1 MTEISKLKQ
10 EFCKRNRITDDDIKS
25 ERYLINLENNI
36 DNFLKSSQLKENPEV
51 EGFIIESLEKDYI
64 YYTRKSFKDFYN
76 NLFKFVEDKYTNCDL
91 DLASCKFAPILNKNP
106 YKYNSSE
113 HMTTLFMEEKN
124 IDNYYREKEIKEII
138 AFKYRLNN
146 LEEKLK
152 DQEGKNEKSEK
163 EIKDYEEELSK
174 LKVDIPELKRK
185 SGKNALKKSK
195 KIEKKIKRIQ
205 ANITRINGEISKRAD
220 KKKFLEANYQILE
233 ENLKEKKKDIV
244 KKLNETEFL
253 VLLDDFSGSG
263 ETVLDYLESLKEYL
277 PHNIKVIVGCLHI
290 MSDAKEK
297 LEAWININK
306 EMTVLLYFE
315 RQSNKFFKNPKFGK
329 NLGEISDLK
338 EKLYNFEKKFVCVKE
353 EDEVHILGYND
364 SQALVTNYRNTPNN
378 TFSLFWK
385 RKKNNRWRPLFPRN
399 EKQGIQVYNPYSTKE
414 RKNIRKNV
422 RKKVSENIKIN
433 PIFPE
438 IIEHKKLIGVTIFLI
453 YVRQNDRRYF
463 ENEDNSIVFDL
474 IKGYNDN
481 ALQDCLNYDLIID
494 CGGFFELGTKGENYL
509 NDIGLSDCP
518 LYKLKENPTFQAA
531 DALKP
536 GESYIPK
543 IKQLDHESVN
553 PE

>member
-220 KKKFLEANYQILE
+220 KK
-233 ENLKEKKKDIV
+233 
-244 KKLNETEFL
+244 
-253 VLLDDFSGSG
+253 
-263 ETVLDYLESLKEYL
+263 
-277 PHNIKVIVGCLHI
+277 
-290 MSDAKEK
+290 
-297 LEAWININK
+297 
-306 EMTVLLYFE
+306 
-315 RQSNKFFKNPKFGK
+315 
-329 NLGEISDLK
+329 
-338 EKLYNFEKKFVCVKE
+338 
-353 EDEVHILGYND
+353 
-364 SQALVTNYRNTPNN
+364 
-378 TFSLFWK
+378 
-385 RKKNNRWRPLFPRN
+385 
-399 EKQGIQVYNPYSTKE
+399 
-414 RKNIRKNV
+414 
-422 RKKVSENIKIN
+422 
-433 PIFPE
+433 
-438 IIEHKKLIGVTIFLI
+438 
-453 YVRQNDRRYF
+453 
-463 ENEDNSIVFDL
+463 NS
-474 IKGYNDN
+474 
-481 ALQDCLNYDLIID
+481 
-494 CGGFFELGTKGENYL
+494 
-509 NDIGLSDCP
+509 
-518 LYKLKENPTFQAA
+518 
-531 DALKP
+531 
-536 GESYIPK
+536 
-543 IKQLDHESVN
+543 
-553 PE
+553 

>member
-1 MTEISKLKQ
+1 MTEIIEIKQ

-25 ERYLINLENNI
+25 ERYLIDLEDNI
-36 DNFLKSSQLKENPEV
+36 DNFLKSSELKDYPEV
-51 EGFIIESLEKDYI
+51 ARFIVKSLEKDYI
-64 YYTRKSFKDFYN
+64 YYTRKSFDDFYN
-76 NLFKFVEDKYTNCDL
+76 NLFKFIENEYVNCCC

-138 AFKYRLNN
+138 AFKYQLKN
-146 LEEKLK
+146 LEKKLEDQKEKNK
-152 DQEGKNEKSEK
+152 KSEEKK
-163 EIKDYEEELSK
+163 EEHKEELSK
-174 LKVDIPELKRK
+174 LE
-185 SGKNALKKSK
+185 S
-195 KIEKKIKRIQ
+195 
-205 ANITRINGEISKRAD
+205 EISKLEQISEKNA
-220 KKKFLEANYQILE
+220 KKKLEKIKKKVERVKGNIDRINKEISERNNKKKSLEPNYKSLE
-233 ENLKEKKKDIV
+233 ENLKKKKEDIV

-263 ETVLDYLESLKEYL
+263 ETILDYLEVLKEYL
-277 PHNIKVIVGCLHI
+277 PNNIKVIVGCLHI
-290 MSDAKEK
+290 MSEAKEK
-297 LEAWININK
+297 LEDWRNENNN
-306 EMTVLLYFE
+306 MTVLFYFE
-315 RQSNKFFKNPKFGK
+315 RQSDKFFKNPKSE
-329 NLGEISDLK
+329 NNMGEISDLK
-338 EKLYNFEKKFVCVKE
+338 EKLYTFENQFVCVKE
-353 EDEVHILGYND
+353 GDKVHILGYHD

-422 RKKVSENIKIN
+422 SGNIKIN

-509 NDIGLSDCP
+509 TDIGLSDCP

-531 DALKP
+531 DAMKP